1 VTAGN
6 RVRVSCLLLILKWS
20 ISESSRITSYYK
32 SHPTSPSSG
41 QAAVCSQLRHSILSA
56 CHSGAALDVQAQE
69 GVAELRNRWQSI
81 SRNRMK

>member
-6 RVRVSCLLLILKWS
+6 RVRVSRLLLILKWS

-56 CHSGAALDVQAQE
+56 CHSGAALGGAWE
-69 GVAELRNRWQSI
+69 HHLRAHGASI
-81 SRNRMK
+81 KQVMNFQ